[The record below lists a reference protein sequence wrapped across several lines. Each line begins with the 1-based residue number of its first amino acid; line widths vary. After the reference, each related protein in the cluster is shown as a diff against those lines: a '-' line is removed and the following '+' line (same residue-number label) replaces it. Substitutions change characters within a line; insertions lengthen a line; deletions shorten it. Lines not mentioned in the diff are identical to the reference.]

1 MKVLNDD
8 GPLRIEDHESS
19 MKVVHKASNKI
30 VCIEG
35 YAPGK
40 IDSWSVAFAL
50 ARGFQ
55 KGWQARKNAQ
65 YRGESE

>member
-19 MKVVHKASNKI
+19 MRVVHKASDK
-30 VCIEG
+30 VVLSED
-35 YAPGK
+35 YSPGS
-40 IDSWSVAFAL
+40 IGSWTAAFAY

-55 KGWQARKNAQ
+55 KGWDARKRAQ
-65 YRGESE
+65 YVGKSE